1 MHKGHFAGCAIAL
14 LAALGFIAI
23 SGASSSSLVLLVAVL
38 ACPLA
43 MVLAMKFLMGDA
55 HSHRDSGHSDTE
67 VLADTGRSL

>member
-23 SGASSSSLVLLVAVL
+23 SGASSSSLVLLVVVL

-55 HSHRDSGHSDTE
+55 HSHQNAGHSDTE
-67 VLADTGRSL
+67 ALADTNRPL